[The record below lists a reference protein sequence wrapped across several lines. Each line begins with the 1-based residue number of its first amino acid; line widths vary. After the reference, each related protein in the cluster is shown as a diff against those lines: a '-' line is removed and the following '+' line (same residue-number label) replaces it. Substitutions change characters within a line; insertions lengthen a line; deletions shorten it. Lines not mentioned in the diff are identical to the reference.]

1 MTDPSVQPA
10 DLSAFLR
17 TRAAL
22 LAAWAWLKGKP
33 IATSAGVVAA
43 LLLSMFVGLP
53 IEWPFD
59 TTVQPAAVE
68 KSAPVQPQVLTELV
82 DRVYALDAR
91 VVDLQ
96 GRVAALENSQPPQAV
111 APRRSAAQR
120 TAPAPSTQPSTAPE
134 RRRWGTTDLDREID
148 AFTQSLDTTTPLEPT
163 K

>member
-22 LAAWAWLKGKP
+22 LAAWVWLKGKP
-33 IATSAGVVAA
+33 IATSVGVVAA
-43 LLLSMFVGLP
+43 LLLSMVVGLP
-53 IEWPFD
+53 IELPF
-59 TTVQPAAVE
+59 TVSEQPAATE
-68 KSAPVQPQVLTELV
+68 AGKSAPVHPQVLTELV
-82 DRVYALDAR
+82 DHVYALDAS
-91 VVDLQ
+91 VVDLK
-96 GRVAALENSQPPQAV
+96 GRVAALENSPQPQAA
-111 APRRSAAQR
+111 APRRSTAQR

-148 AFTQSLDTTTPLEPT
+148 AFTQSLDTPEPT